1 MPRHP
6 LFSALL
12 PSLPES
18 GELPRALAGLF
29 VPAPEKKRAETVRN
43 ARQGTGSVRRMTLPA
58 EQNLP
63 ALVLMLEKDDFS
75 TLRLRVRPD
84 GEVVLRA
91 PRFLTDAEA
100 LHFARRKRVW
110 IERRKAEISALPD
123 VFPYRDGA
131 VFLERGERLTLRV
144 TDEGLARTRVERRD
158 GLLLVR
164 GGPADEAS
172 DRKSVV

>member
-43 ARQGTGSVRRMTLPA
+43 TRQGTGSVRRMTLPA

-100 LHFARRKRVW
+100 LHFARRKRAW
-110 IERRKAEISALPD
+110 IERRK
-123 VFPYRDGA
+123 G
-131 VFLERGERLTLRV
+131 
-144 TDEGLARTRVERRD
+144 
-158 GLLLVR
+158 
-164 GGPADEAS
+164 
-172 DRKSVV
+172 